1 MPPCPRAYEDGDIRN
16 VQLFSWIEEAAMIGA
31 RIVVGVDG
39 SPGSRAAVQ
48 WAAAEALM
56 RGAELRV
63 LTAYHR
69 PETGAATSAI
79 LHAAVTHARTVAPGV
94 EVSCVA
100 QAGYA
105 VPVLLH
111 AAEVADMLVVGCRRG
126 GGLPGA
132 PHGTVGNQVATHA
145 RCCVVV
151 VRGRAAPDTGPVVAG
166 VGDGAADGAVLG
178 RAFEEAA
185 LRHAEVLAV
194 TTQDRGL
201 ADSLATWRDKFPEVP
216 AECEVAD
223 GDPGKVLV
231 DRSRR
236 ARLVTVGPRRHGFE
250 GVMLGAIG
258 GRLVDHADCPVLV
271 ARP

>member
-1 MPPCPRAYEDGDIRN
+1 VSPRAYGDGDIRI
-16 VQLFSWIEEAAMIGA
+16 VQLSSWIEEAAMIGA

-48 WAAAEALM
+48 WAAAEAGL
-56 RGAELRV
+56 RGLELRV

-69 PETGAATSAI
+69 PEEGSATGAI
-79 LHAAVTHARTVAPGV
+79 LHDAVTLARAAAPGIDV
-94 EVSCVA
+94 TCMA

-111 AAEVADMLVVGCRRG
+111 AAEVADMVVVGCRHA

-151 VRGRAAPDTGPVVAG
+151 VRGRTGSDTGPVVVG
-166 VGDGAADGAVLG
+166 VGDSAADGPVLG

-185 LRHAEVLAV
+185 LRSAPVLAV

-201 ADSLATWRDKFPEVP
+201 ADSLAAWRDKFPEVP

-223 GDPGKVLV
+223 GDPGRVLA
-231 DRSRR
+231 DRSRQ

-258 GRLVDHADCPVLV
+258 GRLVDRADCPVLI